1 MSILCAFNKKG
12 GVGKTTSC
20 VELACIPALVG
31 KRSLI
36 VDMDCQGNS
45 SQVYRAFNE
54 DNPDITDLLFGSAT
68 IDDVL
73 VHSDFGVDVL
83 PNNKHVK
90 RPDQFFYGNGY
101 QEKDLY
107 RLKEVLDKIK
117 TNYDTIIIDNNPAS
131 DSFSDMSLIASDY
144 VLIPVDSANFS
155 YDGISDVIEDYYRI
169 QSDYNSE
176 LQIIGVLLAHVKART
191 TLVKQKYS
199 AYDSMFQNI
208 ALKSVIRDDNNIA
221 ESLSRYMPV
230 YFYDK
235 KTNAGTDYINV
246 AQQLSLIDLD
256 DYKKLLRE
264 YSNTKTRFEMDI
276 RS

>member
-20 VELACIPALVG
+20 VELACIPTLVG

-54 DNPDITDLLFGSAT
+54 ENPDITDLLFGSAT
-68 IDDVL
+68 IDEVL
-73 VHSDFGVDVL
+73 VHSEFGVDVL

-90 RPDQFFYGNGY
+90 RPDQYFYSNGY

-107 RLKEVLDKIK
+107 RLKDVLDKIK
-117 TNYDTIIIDNNPAS
+117 ENYDTIIIDNNPAS

-155 YDGISDVIEDYYRI
+155 YDGISDVLEDYYRI
-169 QSDYNSE
+169 QQDYNSE
-176 LQIIGVLLAHVKART
+176 LQIIGVLLAHVKPRT
-191 TLVKQKYS
+191 TLVKQKYT

-235 KTNAGTDYINV
+235 KSNAGTDYINV

-264 YSNTKTRFEMDI
+264 YSNTRTRFEMDI
-276 RS
+276 R

>member
-20 VELACIPALVG
+20 VELACIPTLVG
-31 KRSLI
+31 KKSLI

-54 DNPDITDLLFGSAT
+54 SAPDITDLLFGNAS
-68 IDDVL
+68 IEDVL
-73 VHSDFGVDVL
+73 VHSEFGVDVL

-90 RPDQFFYGNGY
+90 RPDQYFYSNGY
-101 QEKDLY
+101 QDKDLY
-107 RLKEVLDKIK
+107 KLKDVLDKIK
-117 TNYDTIIIDNNPAS
+117 DQYHTIIIDNSPAA

-155 YDGISDVIEDYYRI
+155 YDGISDVIKDFYRI

-176 LQIIGVLLAHVKART
+176 LEIIGVLLAHVKART
-191 TLVKQKYS
+191 TLVRQKYS

-221 ESLSRYMPV
+221 ESLSRYMPI
-230 YFYDK
+230 YYYDK

-256 DYKKLLRE
+256 DYKKLMRE
-264 YSNTKTRFEMDI
+264 YSNSRTRFDMEQ
-276 RS
+276 R

>member
-20 VELACIPALVG
+20 VELACIPTLVG

-54 DNPDITDLLFGSAT
+54 ENPDITDLLFGSAT
-68 IDDVL
+68 IDEVL
-73 VHSDFGVDVL
+73 VHSEFGVDVL

-90 RPDQFFYGNGY
+90 RPDQYFYSNGY

-107 RLKEVLDKIK
+107 RLKDVLDKIK
-117 TNYDTIIIDNNPAS
+117 ENYDTIIIDNNPAS

-155 YDGISDVIEDYYRI
+155 YDGISDVLEYYYRI
-169 QSDYNSE
+169 QQDYNSE
-176 LQIIGVLLAHVKART
+176 LQIIGVLLAHVKPRT
-191 TLVKQKYS
+191 TLVKQKYT

-235 KTNAGTDYINV
+235 KSNAGTDYINV

-264 YSNTKTRFEMDI
+264 YSNTRTRFEMDI
-276 RS
+276 R